1 MIKRTFADIP
11 IYEFEEIDSTNKYAL
26 EELNSLKAEFLD
38 SSSWIKAVITARQ
51 QTDGKGR
58 RDRQWLSKKDGSLL
72 VSFILDPK
80 FFGSMLDTTL
90 LISCANEV
98 LVELGVRSSLKW
110 PNDII
115 IDEGSSTRK
124 LAGVLTQIAGDFIV
138 VGIGVNISKIGED
151 LLENTACI
159 NEFEISITS
168 RELLDLII
176 QKILAI
182 EESDFTHQK
191 VLDRY
196 KNVCSSLSKQVR
208 VESIN
213 ETIEG
218 KVIDIAITGA
228 LVLEMGDGRVLEL
241 SEGDVIHLR

>member
-58 RDRQWLSKKDGSLL
+58 RDRQWLSEKDGSLL

-80 FFGSMLDTTL
+80 FFGTMLDTTL

-110 PNDII
+110 PNDIV

-151 LLENTACI
+151 LLKNAACI

-182 EESDFTHQK
+182 EESDFAHQK